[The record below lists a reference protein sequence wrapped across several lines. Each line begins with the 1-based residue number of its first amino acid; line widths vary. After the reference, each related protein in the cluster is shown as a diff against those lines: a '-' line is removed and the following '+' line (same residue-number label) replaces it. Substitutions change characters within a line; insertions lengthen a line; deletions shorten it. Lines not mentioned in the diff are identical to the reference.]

1 MSPSDSPA
9 DWSGSTSSSSSSSSS
24 ASAPWSGSPSER
36 EADKFKASPDAMR
49 MRAGTGAD
57 GAERTE
63 VFEQRAALQRT
74 SMGAFF
80 EEISGYFGGAETM
93 YAHLCDDVPQLAQR
107 RPCPTQAR
115 P

>member
-1 MSPSDSPA
+1 
-9 DWSGSTSSSSSSSSS
+9 
-24 ASAPWSGSPSER
+24 
-36 EADKFKASPDAMR
+36 MR
-49 MRAGTGAD
+49 MRTGTGAD

-74 SMGAFF
+74 SMGAFCM
-80 EEISGYFGGAETM
+80 EISGYFRGTKAM

-107 RPCPTQAR
+107 RPCQTQAR